1 MNCDNCCM
9 MFNCEYADGACWAH
23 TPDSMSDALVAYML
37 NDEDLPEILV

>member
-9 MFNCEYADGACWAH
+9 MFNCEYAINKCMAYM
-23 TPDSMSDALVAYML
+23 PDSMSDALVAYML